1 MKIKKWKFKKTSP
14 RRLLYLLA
22 IIITCLLGLLVNKAR
37 LQFYKDSKEADQKFL
52 STHLKQDTEAARYYF
67 YANYR
72 LDTDSMKRANTIGQ
86 NASFINICKKESCAL
101 LGVNKKELLKAC
113 NGLSSKYYFNQHR
126 VYNCN
131 IKVTLEND
139 QPLKCEAIDN
149 EIFNLFCN
157 KFIAS
162 L

>member
-1 MKIKKWKFKKTSP
+1 MKLKKTSP

-22 IIITCLLGLLVNKAR
+22 IVIISLLGLLVNNAR
-37 LQFYKDSKEADQKFL
+37 LQFYRDTQKANKEFL

-72 LDTDSMKRANTIGQ
+72 PNTDYIEKANNIGS
-86 NASFINICKKESCAL
+86 NATFINICQKSCAL
-101 LGVNKKELLKAC
+101 LRGREVLKAC
-113 NGLSSKYYFNQHR
+113 GDLSSEYKFKQYR
-126 VYNCN
+126 VYNCSLK
-131 IKVTLEND
+131 ITLEND

-149 EIFNLFCN
+149 EFFNIFCD

>member
-1 MKIKKWKFKKTSP
+1 MKLKKTSP

-22 IIITCLLGLLVNKAR
+22 IVIIGLLGLLVNNAR
-37 LQFYKDSKEADQKFL
+37 LKFYKDVQEANQKFL
-52 STHLKQDTEAARYYF
+52 STHLKQDTEAAQYYF

-72 LDTDSMKRANTIGQ
+72 PNTDYIEKVNNIGS
-86 NASFINICKKESCAL
+86 NATFINICKKESCAL

-126 VYNCN
+126 VYNCSLK
-131 IKVTLEND
+131 ISLEND
-139 QPLKCEAIDN
+139 QPLKCKAIDN
-149 EIFNLFCN
+149 QLFNIFCG
-157 KFIAS
+157 KVVAS